1 MQSGA
6 PGTMQTRELSAAYP
20 AYGSIISTHGI
31 GGATPL
37 ARIDALRA
45 MPYEELLD
53 AHIKLHQFGGVG
65 LTIEE
70 GEHATW
76 TEKIEDTLAKGEF
89 DPWIEAVITGT
100 NEDEGS
106 MFTMMMKPVH
116 PFLLSLPFPTDE
128 FVIHIQR

>member
-1 MQSGA
+1 
-6 PGTMQTRELSAAYP
+6 MQTRALDVAYP
-20 AYGSIISTHGI
+20 AYTSIISTHGI

-37 ARIDALRA
+37 ARVTALRA
-45 MPYEELLD
+45 IPQQELLD
-53 AHIKLHQFGGVG
+53 AHIKLHAFGGVG

-76 TEKIEDTLAKGEF
+76 TEKPEDTLAKGEF

-106 MFTMMMKPVH
+106 MFTMMMKPVS
-116 PFLLSLPFPTDE
+116 PSVLLYLCFSRRQF
-128 FVIHIQR
+128 R